1 MSEETKRVLVV
12 EDETTLANV
21 LADYL
26 SAAGYNAHQLYRG
39 DEAVEW
45 VKEHRPHLI
54 LLDLMLPGLDGI
66 EVCKQVRAFA
76 ETPIIMTTARVDEV
90 DRLVGLELG
99 ADDYIC
105 KPYSPRE
112 VVARV
117 KAVLRRVSAASAVS
131 AASNTADVHL
141 DERTL
146 RVQVFNACVQLTAVE
161 FSLLATLVSQPG
173 RIYSRSQL
181 MDRIYSDHRVVSDR
195 TIDSHVKKLRKKLGE
210 VPGGEELVHSVY
222 AVGYRYEAPAG
233 NH

>member
-1 MSEETKRVLVV
+1 M
-12 EDETTLANV
+12 ANV

-26 SAAGYNAHQLYRG
+26 SAAGYNTHQLYRG
-39 DEAVEW
+39 DEVVEW
-45 VKEHRPHLI
+45 VKAHRPHII

-66 EVCKQVRAFA
+66 EVCKQVRAFT

-117 KAVLRRVSAASAVS
+117 KAVLRRVAPATPVS
-131 AASNTADVHL
+131 AHSTGPITL

-146 RVQVFNACVQLTAVE
+146 RVQILNACVQLTAVE

-181 MDRIYSDHRVVSDR
+181 MDRIYTDHRVVSDR

-222 AVGYRYEAPAG
+222 AVGYRYEPPAG

>member
-1 MSEETKRVLVV
+1 MSEHTKKVLVV

-26 SAAGYNAHQLYRG
+26 SAAGYNTHQLYRG
-39 DEAVEW
+39 DEVVEW
-45 VKEHRPHLI
+45 VKAHRPHII

-117 KAVLRRVSAASAVS
+117 KAVLRRVVPATPVS
-131 AASNTADVHL
+131 AHSTGPVTL

-146 RVQVFNACVQLTAVE
+146 RVQILNACVQLTAVE

-181 MDRIYSDHRVVSDR
+181 MDRIYTDHRVVSDR

-222 AVGYRYEAPAG
+222 AVGYRYEPPAG
-233 NH
+233 NQ

>member
-1 MSEETKRVLVV
+1 MSEDTKKVLVV

-26 SAAGYNAHQLYRG
+26 SAAGYNPHQLYRG
-39 DEAVEW
+39 DEVVEW
-45 VKEHRPHLI
+45 VKAHRPHII

-117 KAVLRRVSAASAVS
+117 KAVLRRVSAANAVLTES
-131 AASNTADVHL
+131 TTADVHL
-141 DERTL
+141 DESTL

>member
-1 MSEETKRVLVV
+1 MSEHTKKVLVV

-26 SAAGYNAHQLYRG
+26 SAAGYNTHQLYRG
-39 DEAVEW
+39 DEVVEW
-45 VKEHRPHLI
+45 VKAHRPHII

-117 KAVLRRVSAASAVS
+117 KAVLRRVVPATPVS
-131 AASNTADVHL
+131 AHSTGPVTL

-146 RVQVFNACVQLTAVE
+146 RVQILNACVQLTAVE

-181 MDRIYSDHRVVSDR
+181 MDRIYTDHRVVSDR

-222 AVGYRYEAPAG
+222 AVGYRYEPPAG

>member
-1 MSEETKRVLVV
+1 MSEDTKKVLVV

-26 SAAGYNAHQLYRG
+26 SAAGYNPHQLYRG
-39 DEAVEW
+39 DEVVKW
-45 VKEHRPHLI
+45 VKAHRPHII

-66 EVCKQVRAFA
+66 EVCKQVRAFT

-117 KAVLRRVSAASAVS
+117 KAVLRRVAPATPVS
-131 AASNTADVHL
+131 AHSTGPITL

-146 RVQVFNACVQLTAVE
+146 RVQILNACVQLTAVE

-181 MDRIYSDHRVVSDR
+181 MDRIYTDHRVVSDR

-222 AVGYRYEAPAG
+222 AMGYRYEPPAG

>member
-1 MSEETKRVLVV
+1 MSEDTKKVLVV

-26 SAAGYNAHQLYRG
+26 SAAGYNPHQLYRG
-39 DEAVEW
+39 DEVVEW
-45 VKEHRPHLI
+45 VKAHRPHII

-66 EVCKQVRAFA
+66 EVCKQVRAFT

-117 KAVLRRVSAASAVS
+117 KAVLRRVAPATPVS
-131 AASNTADVHL
+131 AHSTGPITL

-146 RVQVFNACVQLTAVE
+146 RVQILNACVQLTAVE

-181 MDRIYSDHRVVSDR
+181 MDRIYTDHRVVSDR

-222 AVGYRYEAPAG
+222 AVGYRYEPPAG

>member
-1 MSEETKRVLVV
+1 MSEDTKKVLVV

-26 SAAGYNAHQLYRG
+26 SAAGYNTHQLYRG
-39 DEAVEW
+39 DEVLEW
-45 VKEHRPHLI
+45 VKAHRPHII

-117 KAVLRRVSAASAVS
+117 KAVLRRVAPATPVS
-131 AASNTADVHL
+131 ARSTGPVTL

-146 RVQVFNACVQLTAVE
+146 RVQILNACVQLTAVE

-181 MDRIYSDHRVVSDR
+181 MDRIYTDHRVVSDR

-210 VPGGEELVHSVY
+210 VPGGEDLVHSVY
-222 AVGYRYEAPAG
+222 AVGYRYEPPAG

>member
-1 MSEETKRVLVV
+1 MSEDTKKVLVV

-26 SAAGYNAHQLYRG
+26 SAAGYNPHQLYRG
-39 DEAVEW
+39 DEVVEW
-45 VKEHRPHLI
+45 VKAHRPHII

-66 EVCKQVRAFA
+66 EVCKQVRAFT

-117 KAVLRRVSAASAVS
+117 KAVLRRVAPATPVS
-131 AASNTADVHL
+131 AHSTGPITL

-146 RVQVFNACVQLTAVE
+146 RVQILNACVQLTAVE

-181 MDRIYSDHRVVSDR
+181 MDRIYTDHRVVSDR

-210 VPGGEELVHSVY
+210 VPGGEDLVHSV
-222 AVGYRYEAPAG
+222 
-233 NH
+233 

>member
-1 MSEETKRVLVV
+1 MSEDTKKVLVV

-26 SAAGYNAHQLYRG
+26 SAAGYNPHQLYRG
-39 DEAVEW
+39 DEVVEW
-45 VKEHRPHLI
+45 VKAHRPHII

-66 EVCKQVRAFA
+66 EVCKQVRAFT

-117 KAVLRRVSAASAVS
+117 KAVLRRVAPATPVS
-131 AASNTADVHL
+131 AHSTGPITL

-146 RVQVFNACVQLTAVE
+146 RVQILNACVQLTAVE

-181 MDRIYSDHRVVSDR
+181 MDRIYTDHRVVSDR

-222 AVGYRYEAPAG
+222 AMGYRYEPPAG

>member
-1 MSEETKRVLVV
+1 MSEDTKKVLVV

-26 SAAGYNAHQLYRG
+26 SAAGYNPHQLYRG
-39 DEAVEW
+39 DEVVEW
-45 VKEHRPHLI
+45 VKAHRPHII

-66 EVCKQVRAFA
+66 EVCKQVRAFT

-117 KAVLRRVSAASAVS
+117 KAVLRRVAPATPVS
-131 AASNTADVHL
+131 AHSTGPVTL

-146 RVQVFNACVQLTAVE
+146 RVQILNACVQLTAVE

-181 MDRIYSDHRVVSDR
+181 MDRIYTDHRVVSDR

-222 AVGYRYEAPAG
+222 AVGYRYEPPAG